1 MEEIVNKVAAS
12 GLVTINLEEFYPAGD
27 RVSIDLAEQLWQG
40 LALREKDFRSWIQT
54 HDWSQYQGKHVAV
67 FCSVDAIIPAWAFML
82 VASALSDYAVTV
94 VQGNRNELEEV
105 LFRNVVDGLDVTAYQ
120 DKRCVVKGCSN
131 LPVPQSA
138 YTHLVVKLR
147 PVVRSIMFG
156 EPCSTVPVYKRS

>member
-138 YTHLVVKLR
+138 YTHLVVRLR

-156 EPCSTVPVYKRS
+156 EPCSTVPVYKRG